1 MKIPFYWPQ
10 LQKWVSEDGEDSEL
24 LLSQTVVSF
33 GLSGAAFICSL
44 HPLYILF
51 LEQIRRISQ
60 PNLRIFY
67 HAYFDLFIVFQ

>member
-1 MKIPFYWPQ
+1 MKIPFYRPQ

-33 GLSGAAFICSL
+33 GPSGAAFICSFVS
-44 HPLYILF
+44 F

-60 PNLRIFY
+60 PNLTIIY
-67 HAYFDLFIVFQ
+67 HAYFDLFIVFH